1 MTKKE
6 RAKAFL
12 EEFEKDLRPALE
24 LAKANGLCN
33 YEVNE
38 ILTRWKRKNYCST
51 VEAIN
56 EHGGHIAFFIKN
68 KGIDLHLA
76 SIEIDNAQQ
85 AAAEFCCD
93 YLWAK

>member
-12 EEFEKDLRPALE
+12 EEYEKGLRPALE
-24 LAKANGLCN
+24 LAKESGICD
-33 YEVNE
+33 YEINE
-38 ILTRWKRKNYCST
+38 ILVRWKRKNYCST

-56 EHGGHIAFFIKN
+56 EHGSIIVHYIKG
-68 KGIDLHLA
+68 KGKDLHLA
-76 SIEIDNAQQ
+76 SIEIENAQQ
-85 AAAEFCCD
+85 SAAEFCCD